1 VSDKDA
7 VTALEDAADAVIR
20 ELDVDRPDKR
30 IALEPDRRAPR
41 HPAQVTADR
50 LDSHLDEYA
59 DYLSNRDRIAFA
71 RVRECLVDI
80 AAGRR

>member
-1 VSDKDA
+1 M
-7 VTALEDAADAVIR
+7 TEPEPR
-20 ELDVDRPDKR
+20 ELDVDRPPMT
-30 IALEPDRRAPR
+30 IAGRSAPR

-50 LDSHLDEYA
+50 LDGHLDEFA
-59 DYLSNRDRIAFA
+59 DYLSNRDRVAFA